1 MRITGWHVEAFGAL
15 HDVGVRDLPRGL
27 VVLHGPNAAGKS
39 TLLAFLQ
46 RTLFGYPHRNRQDV
60 NHYEPVGGGTRG
72 GRVHLVDTREGD
84 DAGEI
89 VVERFARR
97 APRVIRPDGT
107 VAGGA
112 ELDELVHGTD
122 KRLFTAVF
130 AFDLDDLSS
139 IDSLTDEAVRDR
151 LFSAGVR
158 GAGRSARTVIEHLDG
173 QARQVWTPRSRT
185 QRLDRLQEE
194 LDEVTAELDAATRAA
209 ARYPERL
216 AEEQRWSDELNTL
229 DELRAELEA
238 EEREADTLLRAWP
251 VWQRRQTAEDELAT
265 LGDLPELDE
274 DVLEQHEGLR
284 AGLASAGERIDRID
298 EEQRALTEQ
307 LRACVVDDHL
317 LDLAGE
323 VADLDE
329 ERSAQYARLER
340 LGALTAERRSVA
352 NEIDRSL
359 SALGEHTTSAADAE
373 PRASIAT
380 RGTLRDWEKRLA
392 EARRALE
399 TAEQQQRERTRDRDH
414 AARHVEEIDASLAS
428 LEEDGPLP
436 PMERLERDRERL
448 VQLRV
453 ALLQRDAAGHART
466 AAGSSGGAGPR
477 VPLVPLIGGVA
488 ALLAVAGVVAAAR
501 DATALLGMLVGAA
514 ALLLVLA
521 VLLRRRGGLLEPPA
535 PEPEGP
541 QPGAVL
547 VDTINERARDLGLP
561 EDPTFEDAEAL
572 ALRLEQQG
580 ARRLRADQLAGARR
594 QTTGLLADAEAALR
608 EATLARSEARYHLDA
623 LVGQWRAWC
632 RDHDLDPELDP
643 ATVIDLLAEWERVAD
658 RRRQLTALDAE
669 IAELRS
675 DIAAFSS
682 RAAALLAAASPGT
695 DEAAHDAQGR
705 PATTGGGDRDRL
717 VQLRQL
723 TTRVATAR
731 ERAEERERLQARLAE
746 LEDERAREVERRRE
760 LEHARERLLSAAGAQ
775 DEAGLRATVERCR
788 RQARL
793 LDRIDDADRDLADR
807 LGTGEASSA
816 LAAELAS
823 GDREAWLA
831 TRDRAHRER
840 RELDAQRDGVLE
852 SLLEARQRREA
863 VETSQRVAEL
873 QQWRQALLARRD
885 DLVEEWQIASTARA
899 LVADTLESFERERQ
913 PAVLRR
919 AARHLRQVTHGTYT
933 GLLQHGDELLLQ
945 DAQQRTCSVDVLSRG
960 TAEQLYMCLRLAL
973 AEDLSLRGQR
983 LPFVMDD
990 VLVNLDPER
999 SRSLA
1004 RLLGHVA
1011 EQNQILYFTCHPGM
1025 VELLQ
1030 REASAVVYDLPREG
1044 GDPRPRAGRPAPAA
1058 ERDDNP
1064 LETWWP
1070 S

>member
-72 GRVHLVDTREGD
+72 GRVHLVDTRDGE

-97 APRVIRPDGT
+97 APKVILPDGT
-107 VAGGA
+107 VGGAA

-122 KRLFTAVF
+122 KRLYTAVF

-173 QARQVWTPRSRT
+173 QARLVWTPRSRT

-194 LDEVTAELDAATRAA
+194 LDEVTAELDEATRAA
-209 ARYPERL
+209 SRYPERL
-216 AEEQRWSDELNTL
+216 AEEQRWIDELNAL

-251 VWQRRQTAEDELAT
+251 VWQRRQTAEDELAA
-265 LGDLPELDE
+265 LGDLPELPE

-284 AGLASAGERIDRID
+284 TGLASARERIDRIA

-307 LRACVVDDHL
+307 LAACVVDDHL
-317 LDLAGE
+317 LGLADE

-329 ERSAQYARLER
+329 ERSAQYSRLER

-352 NEIDRSL
+352 GEIDRSL
-359 SALGEHTTSAADAE
+359 SALGEQSTAAADAE
-373 PRASIAT
+373 PRASITT

-436 PMERLERDRERL
+436 PTERLERDRERL

-453 ALLQRDAAGHART
+453 ALLQRDAAGHAHT
-466 AAGSSGGAGPR
+466 APGSSRDTGPR
-477 VPLVPLIGGVA
+477 VPLVPLIGAVA
-488 ALLAVAGVVAAAR
+488 ALLAVAGVVAAAQ

-521 VLLRRRGGLLEPPA
+521 VTLRQRGLQPA
-535 PEPEGP
+535 DPEPERS

-547 VDTINERARDLGLP
+547 VETINERARDLGLP
-561 EDPTFEDAEAL
+561 EHPTFEDAEAL

-580 ARRLRADQLAGARR
+580 ARRLRADQLTEARR
-594 QTTGLLADAEAALR
+594 QTTGRLADAEAALR
-608 EATLARSEARYHLDA
+608 EATLARSEAKYHLDA

-658 RRRQLTALDAE
+658 RRRQLTALDTE
-669 IAELRS
+669 IAELRA
-675 DIAAFSS
+675 DVDAFSS
-682 RAAALLAAASPGT
+682 RAAALLAAASPDT
-695 DEAAHDAQGR
+695 DEADHTRGEA
-705 PATTGGGDRDRL
+705 ATTGGSDRDRL

-746 LEDERAREVERRRE
+746 LEDERTREVERRE
-760 LEHARERLLSAAGAQ
+760 ALEHERAQLLSAAGAQ
-775 DEAGLRATVERCR
+775 DEAGLRAAVERR
-788 RQARL
+788 RRHARL
-793 LDRIDDADRDLADR
+793 LQRIDDADRDLADR
-807 LGTGEASSA
+807 LGTEEPSSA

-823 GDREAWLA
+823 GDREAWQA
-831 TRDRAHRER
+831 TRDRAHGER

-873 QQWRQALLARRD
+873 QQRRQALLAQRD
-885 DLVEEWQIASTARA
+885 DLVEEWQIARTARA

-913 PAVLRR
+913 PAVLHR
-919 AARHLRQVTHGTYT
+919 AARHLRQVTGGAYA

-945 DAQQRTCSVDVLSRG
+945 DEQQRTCSVDVLSRG

-973 AEDLSLRGQR
+973 AEDLSRRGQR

-1004 RLLGHVA
+1004 RLLGDVA
-1011 EQNQILYFTCHPGM
+1011 EQSQILYFTCHPRM

-1030 REASAVVYDLPREG
+1030 REAGAVVYDLPRGG
-1044 GDPRPRAGRPAPAA
+1044 GDPRPRTDPPAPAA

-1064 LETWWP
+1064 METWWP

>member
-46 RTLFGYPHRNRQDV
+46 RTLFGHPHRNRRDV

-72 GRVHLVDTREGD
+72 GRVHLVDTRDGE

-97 APRVIRPDGT
+97 APKVIRPDGT
-107 VAGGA
+107 VAGAA

-185 QRLDRLQEE
+185 QRLDRLREE
-194 LDEVTAELDAATRAA
+194 LDEVTAELDEATRAA
-209 ARYPERL
+209 SRYPERL
-216 AEEQRWSDELNTL
+216 AEEQRWIDELNAI

-238 EEREADTLLRAWP
+238 QEREADTLLRAWT
-251 VWQRRQTAEDELAT
+251 VWQRRQTAEDELAA
-265 LGDLPELDE
+265 LGDLPELPE

-284 AGLASAGERIDRID
+284 TGLASARERIDRIA
-298 EEQRALTEQ
+298 EEQRTLTEQ
-307 LRACVVDDHL
+307 LGACVVDDHL
-317 LDLAGE
+317 LGLADE

-352 NEIDRSL
+352 GEIDRSL
-359 SALGEHTTSAADAE
+359 NALGEHTTSAADAE
-373 PRASIAT
+373 PLASITT
-380 RGTLRDWEKRLA
+380 RGSLRDWEKRLA
-392 EARRALE
+392 EGRRALE

-436 PMERLERDRERL
+436 PTERLERDRERL

-453 ALLQRDAAGHART
+453 ALLQRDAAGHAH
-466 AAGSSGGAGPR
+466 AAPGSSGDTGPR
-477 VPLVPLIGGVA
+477 VPLVPLIGAVA
-488 ALLAVAGVVAAAR
+488 ALLAVAGVVAAAQ

-521 VLLRRRGGLLEPPA
+521 VMLRQRGGTLQPA
-535 PEPEGP
+535 DREPEGS
-541 QPGAVL
+541 QPGPVL
-547 VDTINERARDLGLP
+547 VETINERARDLGLP
-561 EDPTFEDAEAL
+561 EHPTFEDAEAL

-580 ARRLRADQLAGARR
+580 ARRLRADQLTEARR
-594 QTTGLLADAEAALR
+594 QTAGRLADAEAALR

-658 RRRQLTALDAE
+658 RRRQLTALDTE
-669 IAELRS
+669 IAELRA
-675 DIAAFSS
+675 DIDAFSS
-682 RAAALLAAASPGT
+682 RAAALLAAASPDT
-695 DEAAHDAQGR
+695 DETADHTRGQPAA
-705 PATTGGGDRDRL
+705 TGGSDRDRL

-731 ERAEERERLQARLAE
+731 ERAEERERLRARLAE
-746 LEDERAREVERRRE
+746 LEDDRRREVERRE
-760 LEHARERLLSAAGAQ
+760 ALEHERERLLSAAGAQ
-775 DEAGLRATVERCR
+775 DEAGLRAAVERCR
-788 RQARL
+788 RHARL
-793 LDRIDDADRDLADR
+793 RQRIDDADRDLADR
-807 LGTGEASSA
+807 LGTEESSSA

-823 GDREAWLA
+823 GDHEAWRA
-831 TRDRAHRER
+831 TRDRTHRER

-873 QQWRQALLARRD
+873 QQWRQVLLAQRD
-885 DLVEEWQIASTARA
+885 DLVEEWQIARTARA
-899 LVADTLESFERERQ
+899 LVADTLEGFERERQ
-913 PAVLRR
+913 PAVLHR
-919 AARHLRQVTHGTYT
+919 AARHLRQVTGGAYA

-973 AEDLSLRGQR
+973 AEDLSRRGQR

-1011 EQNQILYFTCHPGM
+1011 EQNQILYFTCHPRM

-1044 GDPRPRAGRPAPAA
+1044 GDPRPRTGRPAPAA

-1064 LETWWP
+1064 METWWP